1 MTSSVSGRSPQNG
14 KKVPMGIRFW
24 PSGARRLVLR
34 CCRTLILG
42 VKSGNDRM
50 PTIHSALCFKSDS
63 VLRDCPERMFCI
75 HDRCSVKSKSLKC
88 TNLGTCFDTSH
99 MPDVVD
105 DASMC
110 IV

>member
-1 MTSSVSGRSPQNG
+1 
-14 KKVPMGIRFW
+14 MGIMCW

-50 PTIHSALCFKSDS
+50 PKIHGALCFTSEY
-63 VLRDCPERMFCI
+63 VLRQFSERMFCI
-75 HDRCSVKSKSLKC
+75 HGRCSVKSKSLKS

-99 MPDVVD
+99 MPEMVD
-105 DASMC
+105 DATS
-110 IV
+110 

>member
-1 MTSSVSGRSPQNG
+1 
-14 KKVPMGIRFW
+14 MGIRFW

-50 PTIHSALCFKSDS
+50 SEMHGVLCFTSES
-63 VLRDCPERMFCI
+63 VIRQFPERMFCI
-75 HDRCSVKSKSLKC
+75 HDRCAAKSKSLKS

-99 MPDVVD
+99 MPDMVD
-105 DASMC
+105 DASIC